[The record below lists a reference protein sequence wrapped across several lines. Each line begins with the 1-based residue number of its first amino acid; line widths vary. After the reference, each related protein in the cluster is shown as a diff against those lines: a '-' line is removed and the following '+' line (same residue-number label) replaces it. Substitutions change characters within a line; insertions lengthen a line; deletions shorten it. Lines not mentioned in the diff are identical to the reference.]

1 MKFKALLIITLF
13 GISLVKAQNLD
24 KKTTAFVTEGKLLY
38 RSEMASWYGSDVL
51 QARFKQ
57 KAAEAGGYF
66 SYSDG
71 DQSKC
76 IFFGK
81 TNTPKPVITF
91 TFDQNYDVNT
101 VIVDTTDRGFSPN
114 ELELF
119 TIRQNALKAINTD
132 TLFKVYNNTS
142 LNIIPL
148 IDKDSKKVFVLT
160 GPQQTGV
167 IIFGNDY
174 LLTFDKSNQLTTTKR
189 LHKNIIPINYSK
201 ESMETTHS
209 HLPETGDFITST
221 DICTLMLY
229 GKTAN
234 WKNHIVIS
242 KNYGSIWNCQNETL
256 SIFTTEALKKIAKKN
271 KIP

>member
-1 MKFKALLIITLF
+1 MKIKALMLLTIC
-13 GISLVKAQNLD
+13 GISLAKGQNLD
-24 KKTTAFVTEGKLLY
+24 KKTAAIIAEGKLLY
-38 RSEMASWYGSDVL
+38 QSEMASWNGSDVL

-71 DQSKC
+71 NKSKC

-81 TNTPKPVITF
+81 TNTPTPVITF

-101 VIVDTTDRGFSPN
+101 VIVDTTNRAFTNN

-119 TIRQNALKAINTD
+119 TIRQNALKAINSD

-167 IIFGNDY
+167 VIFGNDY
-174 LLTFDKSNQLTTTKR
+174 LLTFDKYNRLTNMKR

-242 KNYGSIWNCQNETL
+242 KNYGSIWDCQQQSL
-256 SIFTTEALKKIAKKN
+256 SILTTEALKSIVKEN
-271 KIP
+271 